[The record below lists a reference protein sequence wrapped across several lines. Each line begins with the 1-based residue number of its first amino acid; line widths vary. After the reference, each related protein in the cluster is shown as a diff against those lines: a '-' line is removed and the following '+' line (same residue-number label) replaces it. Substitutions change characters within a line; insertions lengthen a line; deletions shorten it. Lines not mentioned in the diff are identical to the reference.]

1 MKRIAEALE
10 GLDVDR
16 AQGLEENEQERAS
29 DEAGGNKHIHC
40 LSFISV

>member
-1 MKRIAEALE
+1 MREALE

-29 DEAGGNKHIHC
+29 GEAGGKKHIHC
-40 LSFISV
+40 VCLVSV